1 MARNGTSLNGWPA
14 YDWSS
19 DLNLC
24 WIAIPKVN
32 RKVLVARRAA
42 PVFAAFLY
50 DWHRLMPPRLKLN
63 EGPIDGWE
71 YRYTRL
77 NPKLSNHASGTA
89 VDLRYDILH
98 ADQER
103 HMTDAERKIVH
114 GLLDV
119 YTTTDGR
126 RLLRWGGD
134 WNAVDEMHT
143 EIAPGMRKAD
153 VENVMKKLKIDING
167 NRPIPQEA

>member
-1 MARNGTSLNGWPA
+1 VAISLNGWT
-14 YDWSS
+14 
-19 DLNLC
+19 
-24 WIAIPKVN
+24 AIPNSNDSRLVWFLIPGTERKILV
-32 RKVLVARRAA
+32 RKVLG
-42 PVFAAFLY
+42 PVLGAYCA
-50 DWHRLMPPRLKLN
+50 DWNRLMPPRLKLN
-63 EGPIDGWE
+63 KGPVDGWE
-71 YRYTRL
+71 YRDARL
-77 NPKLSNHASGTA
+77 NPKLSNHASGSA

-153 VENVMKKLKIDING
+153 VEDVMKKLKIDKNG
-167 NRPIPQEA
+167 NRPI